1 MHTSRAHRPLQ
12 TRDPLPSTLP
22 RPTYLPAS
30 NLPRLVHIGIT
41 TSSLSFF
48 PLSFNPS
55 IPTQSFSKRLCRICQ
70 SLIYVMG
77 AMFFIGLC
85 SQRCLRP
92 LPKDVN
98 NDGVTTS
105 LEKQKSA
112 LFTPP
117 RARSPLGA
125 SSARSSAHTLTRQDT
140 CSTSSDFEIDD
151 NQEASAGGQRQSG
164 GEGGDKAAGRRQGNE
179 KKGFREYDEDEAFIL
194 GIGGRRGRAP
204 GAWERV
210 SAGTRRSVH
219 TSRPFRVIE
228 LLVCSVR
235 ELLVVVDAKG
245 TAVQPACWSHRGN
258 TCPPRTSRWQT
269 GEDN

>member
-1 MHTSRAHRPLQ
+1 MHI
-12 TRDPLPSTLP
+12 TL
-22 RPTYLPAS
+22 S
-30 NLPRLVHIGIT
+30 KLVI
-41 TSSLSFF
+41 LCL
-48 PLSFNPS
+48 PLSVDLPIS
-55 IPTQSFSKRLCRICQ
+55 LHPTFPALSMSASPLYLSHSSPCAVPTRFFSKRLCRICQ

-85 SQRCLRP
+85 SQRCMRP
-92 LPKDVN
+92 LSKDVS

-105 LEKQKSA
+105 LEKQRSA

-125 SSARSSAHTLTRQDT
+125 SSARSSANTLSRKDT

-151 NQEASAGGQRQSG
+151 NQEPSAGGQRQPG
-164 GEGGDKAAGRRQGNE
+164 GNGGDKAAGQRQGNE

-219 TSRPFRVIE
+219 AGWPFPV
-228 LLVCSVR
+228 LLQFSFV
-235 ELLVVVDAKG
+235 A
-245 TAVQPACWSHRGN
+245 
-258 TCPPRTSRWQT
+258 
-269 GEDN
+269 